1 MKNVHIVTGGASGI
15 GLETAKSFKEGIVVI
30 TDLNESRLKEAVA
43 ELKSLNIEA
52 EYLVSDVSSQTAN
65 KELVEFA
72 AKLGKIRT
80 VVNSA
85 GVSGGQASARKT
97 LEIDLLGPEYL
108 VEEVYKVAEKDTVV
122 ILIASMMGNVIPSN
136 EAYDNFLMNPQT
148 EGALDALVQVVKD
161 DSDTAYNF
169 AKKGVQLLAKKWATK
184 YGEKGARIVSL
195 SPGVVMTPM
204 AEQAAADHPEQME
217 FMKQMTP
224 SGRNGVPEDISRA
237 VLFLADEKAEF
248 ITGIDLTIDG
258 GLGNRLPE
266 IAKIMAQQQK

>member
-30 TDLNESRLKEAVA
+30 TDLNENRLEEAVA

-85 GVSGGQASARKT
+85 GVSGGQANAKKT

-108 VEEVYKVAEKDTVV
+108 IEEVYKVAEKDTVV

-195 SPGVVMTPM
+195 SPGIVMTPM
-204 AEQAAADHPEQME
+204 AEQAASDHPEQME

-224 SGRNGVPEDISRA
+224 SGRNGIPEDISRA
-237 VLFLADEKAEF
+237 VLFLADEKAAF

-266 IAKIMAQQQK
+266 IAEIMAQQQK